1 MESEE
6 PKRAINP
13 VFARTRK
20 AILQKLGDPAAHV
33 NKKPTNFVLVHEGGH
48 GAWCW
53 YKLADLLQKS
63 GHTAIVF
70 DLAAS
75 GLHPTR
81 PDHISSLQQYAE
93 PLLEALRSISDSEK
107 VVLVGHGLGGMC
119 LAYASEIFAS
129 KIAVA
134 VYLAALML
142 PGGFESLERHMN
154 KIETQLIR
162 SNASIY
168 SINLFSKDSCRDILY
183 NTSPSQ
189 DIQLACTLLRPVPS
203 ALSRAKAENVT
214 DKGYGCVRRV
224 YIKTTKDRAF
234 PVGVQ
239 DTMIKMNPPHR
250 VLSLNCDHSP
260 FFSAAPELHRML
272 LGISVAYGR

>member
-1 MESEE
+1 MDPEKSK
-6 PKRAINP
+6 PMNL
-13 VFARTRK
+13 VFAETRK
-20 AILQKLGDPAAHV
+20 AILQKLGDPSAHV
-33 NKKPTNFVLVHEGGH
+33 NKKPTNFVLVHDGGH

-53 YKLADLLQKS
+53 YKTADLLQKS

-75 GLHPTR
+75 GLHPTH
-81 PDHISSLQQYAE
+81 PDHISSLQQYSE

-142 PGGFESLERHMN
+142 PEGFESLEQHMN
-154 KIETQLIR
+154 MIETQLIWGK
-162 SNASIY
+162 ASIY
-168 SINLFSKDSCRDILY
+168 SNNLFSKDSCRDVLY
-183 NTSPSQ
+183 NTSSSQQ

-214 DKGYGCVRRV
+214 DEGYGCVRRV
-224 YIKTTKDRAF
+224 YIKTKKDRAF
-234 PVGVQ
+234 PVGAQ

-250 VLSLNCDHSP
+250 VLSINSDHSP
-260 FFSAAPELHRML
+260 FFSAPQELHRML